1 MSMILPGTSCV
12 SSLKR
17 MAEGNRMQLSS
28 KILVVDN
35 EPQIQLLL
43 EEFLTSL
50 GHTVRLAG
58 SGEQALQLLQMEVF
72 EGVLADLKMAEMG
85 GMELLRLIKLSH
97 PTLPVIM
104 MTGYPSVEVAVEAMK
119 EGAVDFITKPLRLE
133 ALQLAIARISGNH
146 RPHQSIVIPSCT
158 PAISGPSPL
167 STIPGKLKE
176 LSILYAISEA
186 FQDITDTELTF
197 QRLAQVAREIVGAH
211 SSSFIM
217 FDGKSYR
224 TPIKTVKAGDE
235 EYLPEVPSA
244 IDDETLD
251 WLIKEHKPV
260 HFNDVQS

>member
-119 EGAVDFITKPLRLE
+119 EGAIDFITKPLRLE
-133 ALQLAIARISGNH
+133 ALQLAIARITGKHSFDH
-146 RPHQSIVIPSCT
+146 SSTTDPCT
-158 PAISGPSPL
+158 SAISRPL
-167 STIPGKLKE
+167 SVSTIPSKLKE
-176 LSILYAISEA
+176 LS
-186 FQDITDTELTF
+186 
-197 QRLAQVAREIVGAH
+197 
-211 SSSFIM
+211 
-217 FDGKSYR
+217 
-224 TPIKTVKAGDE
+224 
-235 EYLPEVPSA
+235 
-244 IDDETLD
+244 
-251 WLIKEHKPV
+251 
-260 HFNDVQS
+260 